1 MIFVFLCLTELQLL
15 LSSLDP
21 IMLMQLALFNSF
33 WWLSNIHYTH
43 TYTIYMMMMMLS
55 CSVMS
60 HSWDSMDCSPPSSS
74 VRGILQARILEW
86 VAMPSS
92 KGSFWPR
99 NRTQVSYAVDGFF
112 AICITREAY
121 TYIHTHTHTH
131 TPPHLYPFICKWT
144 FRWLPCLAI
153 LNSAAIN
160 IGVHGG
166 GGGGLIAQSCLT
178 LCNPMNCSPPG
189 SSAHGIF
196 QTRILKWVAIWF
208 SR

>member
-33 WWLSNIHYTH
+33 WWLSNTHHTH
-43 TYTIYMMMMMLS
+43 THTHTLTHTHTHTIYMMMMMLS

-60 HSWDSMDCSPPSSS
+60 HSWDSMDCSLPSSS

-99 NRTQVSYAVDGFF
+99 NRTQVSYTVGGFF
-112 AICITREAY
+112 AICTTREAY
-121 TYIHTHTHTH
+121 TYTHTHTHTH
-131 TPPHLYPFICKWT
+131 PTSLSIHL
-144 FRWLPCLAI
+144 
-153 LNSAAIN
+153 
-160 IGVHGG
+160 
-166 GGGGLIAQSCLT
+166 
-178 LCNPMNCSPPG
+178 
-189 SSAHGIF
+189 
-196 QTRILKWVAIWF
+196 
-208 SR
+208 